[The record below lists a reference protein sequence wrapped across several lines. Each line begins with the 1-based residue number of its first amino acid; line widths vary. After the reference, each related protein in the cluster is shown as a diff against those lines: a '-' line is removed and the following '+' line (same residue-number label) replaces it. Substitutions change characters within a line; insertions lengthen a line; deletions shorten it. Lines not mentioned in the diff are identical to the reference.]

1 MAEGAAEGAVAQF
14 DAGELDAE
22 KSIEKA
28 PVYCTVC
35 GSDRMRRVH
44 RKGFLQLN
52 IYPLLGYYP
61 WRCGAC
67 GVRAMLRK
75 RHRTKMRHSQN

>member
-22 KSIEKA
+22 KSVERV
-28 PVYCTVC
+28 PVYCKVC
-35 GSDRMRRVH
+35 GSNRMRRAH
-44 RKGFLQLN
+44 RKGFMQLN
-52 IYPLLGYYP
+52 LYPILGYFP

-67 GVRAMLRK
+67 GVRVMLRK
-75 RHRTKMRHSQN
+75 RHRAKVRHSPE

>member
-1 MAEGAAEGAVAQF
+1 MAEGTAEGALAQF
-14 DAGELDAE
+14 DTGELDAVE
-22 KSIEKA
+22 TIERV
-28 PVYCTVC
+28 PVYCSVC
-35 GSDRMRRVH
+35 GSNRMRRVH

-67 GVRAMLRK
+67 GMRVMLRK
-75 RHRTKMRHSQN
+75 RHRQKALSSRK